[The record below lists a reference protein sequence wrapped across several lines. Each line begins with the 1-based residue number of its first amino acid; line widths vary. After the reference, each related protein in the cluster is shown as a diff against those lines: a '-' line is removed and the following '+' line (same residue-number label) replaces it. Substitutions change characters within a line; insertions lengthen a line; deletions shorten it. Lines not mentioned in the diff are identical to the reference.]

1 MARLSSP
8 LCDATTRTSLPLS
21 APSRFS
27 SSRGSCPNWPR
38 LDVVSAVAEL
48 DIRGI
53 LEELE
58 RAGVE
63 FLVIGGV
70 AVGFHGF
77 VRATKD
83 IDIVPAPD
91 PQNIAKLAAVLRT
104 LDAQL
109 EGADDFDDGEL
120 PNPLDPEALALGGN
134 WVLRT
139 RLGRFDIM
147 QWIDE
152 DELWGKLSPTAVEAE
167 IGGLT
172 VRMVGYEELITL
184 KENAGRPEDLIDLQR
199 LRQAR
204 GEE

>member
-1 MARLSSP
+1 M
-8 LCDATTRTSLPLS
+8 
-21 APSRFS
+21 
-27 SSRGSCPNWPR
+27 
-38 LDVVSAVAEL
+38 AEL

-53 LEELE
+53 LEELNG
-58 RAGVE
+58 AGVE

-70 AVGFHGF
+70 AVGFHGY

-83 IDIVPAPD
+83 VDIVPAPD
-91 PQNIAKLAAVLRT
+91 PQNLAKLAAVLQT

-109 EGADDFDDGEL
+109 EGADDFDDEEL

-147 QWIDE
+147 QWIGE
-152 DELWGKLSPTAVEAE
+152 DPLWERLSPTAIEAE
-167 IGGLT
+167 IGGLAVT
-172 VRMVGYEELITL
+172 MVGYEELIAL

-204 GEE
+204 GEG

>member
-1 MARLSSP
+1 M
-8 LCDATTRTSLPLS
+8 
-21 APSRFS
+21 
-27 SSRGSCPNWPR
+27 R

-53 LEELE
+53 LEELN

-70 AVGFHGF
+70 AVGFHGY

-83 IDIVPAPD
+83 VDIVPAPD
-91 PQNIAKLAAVLRT
+91 PENLAKLAAVLTT
-104 LDAQL
+104 LDARL
-109 EGADDFDDGEL
+109 EGADDFDDGEI
-120 PNPLDPEALALGGN
+120 PDPLDPEALALGGN

-147 QWIDE
+147 QWIGE
-152 DELWGKLSPTAVEAE
+152 DELWGRLSPTAIEAE
-167 IGGLT
+167 IGGL
-172 VRMVGYEELITL
+172 VFRIVGYEELIAL
-184 KENAGRPEDLIDLQR
+184 KESAGRPEDLIDLQR